1 MGNST
6 DCPVLNSVGREA
18 GDDDDDMGGENRLGI
33 DVCIEA
39 FDDAEMPDASRL
51 RHASQYLASLSP
63 PGSRQAS
70 SAPSIKQADLLTDA
84 AASLALRSPDH
95 KASFSLPPTPK
106 PEADDATMSDPGS
119 PSQAHKPR
127 AGQIYHLQC
136 ISTSLVV
143 QPGDWR
149 ALNGLAGR
157 VVDFVK
163 WLNATVKDGRRVL
176 VHGYDGYVRP

>member
-1 MGNST
+1 
-6 DCPVLNSVGREA
+6 LEA
-18 GDDDDDMGGENRLGI
+18 QLLLLFTQ
-33 DVCIEA
+33 A
-39 FDDAEMPDASRL
+39 FDDAEMPDPARL

-63 PGSRQAS
+63 PSSRQTS
-70 SAPSIKQADLLTDA
+70 SAPSIKQADQLTDA

-95 KASFSLPPTPK
+95 KAFFSLPPTPR
-106 PEADDATMSDPGS
+106 PEVDDATMSDPGS
-119 PSQAHKPR
+119 PSPTHKPR

-163 WLNATVKDGRRVL
+163 WLKATVDDGRRVL
-176 VHGYDGYVRP
+176 VHGYDGYVRPQLLAACSR